1 MNGKK
6 NIIKGLPVS
15 PGIAVGKVFLFNEEK
30 IKIPQYISSFDLE
43 QARLGQAMQTAKL
56 ELVSLKE
63 TLEKLGEDAKMAY
76 VNYLSALEDP
86 EFLKEI
92 LIKIRD
98 ESVNAEWAIKNIPET
113 NSNVIHDISLNLTLI
128 LLKKKKKLVLN
139 FPEPVILV
147 ARDLTLIEAAS
158 INPKIILG
166 FLTDSGVFSSQASIL
181 ARCLTIPAIA
191 SLKNITTKI
200 KNGNIVAIDGDTG
213 MINF

>member
-92 LIKIRD
+92 LII
-98 ESVNAEWAIKNIPET
+98 
-113 NSNVIHDISLNLTLI
+113 
-128 LLKKKKKLVLN
+128 
-139 FPEPVILV
+139 F
-147 ARDLTLIEAAS
+147 
-158 INPKIILG
+158 
-166 FLTDSGVFSSQASIL
+166 
-181 ARCLTIPAIA
+181 
-191 SLKNITTKI
+191 
-200 KNGNIVAIDGDTG
+200 
-213 MINF
+213 